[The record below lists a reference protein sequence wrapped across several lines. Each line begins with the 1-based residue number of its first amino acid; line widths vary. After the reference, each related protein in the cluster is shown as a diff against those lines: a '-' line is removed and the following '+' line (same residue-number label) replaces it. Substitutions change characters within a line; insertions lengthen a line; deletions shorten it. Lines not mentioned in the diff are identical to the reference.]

1 MTNKEKFLRNNVGFH
16 FEDLSL
22 MKQAELNA
30 ITANLGVSLDWVLL
44 ALSKDSLEN
53 WEKWGFNL
61 FKKAE
66 FRREI
71 DSLLAALDKMEES
84 QFKKENNRKKGK
96 EIWVS
101 EKTFRYCYD
110 GVMKQGKLL
119 PHMTSE
125 EMQRKGLND
134 YWTYGY
140 ALKPEGY
147 GWIDDIIKNKREVD
161 EEDWLRFCMSV
172 QHVGLITKPK
182 N

>member
-1 MTNKEKFLRNNVGFH
+1 MTNKEKFLRENVGFH

-30 ITANLGVSLDWVLL
+30 ITASLGLSLDWVLL

-66 FRREI
+66 FHNEI
-71 DSLLAALDKMEES
+71 DGLLAALDKMEES
-84 QFKKENNRKKGK
+84 QFKKENSRSRKNGK
-96 EIWVS
+96 QIWVS

-110 GVMKQGKLL
+110 GVMKQGRLLTEEEAAAQKLD
-119 PHMTSE
+119 S
-125 EMQRKGLND
+125 

-140 ALKPEGY
+140 ALKEE
-147 GWIDDIIKNKREVD
+147 IE
-161 EEDWLRFCMSV
+161 EEDWVKFCLAV
-172 QHVGLITKPK
+172 QHVQLIRKPK